1 MYRVVLLAL
10 LLQLN
15 YIHLILK
22 SDPSFIAYIVL
33 LDYPAQLDFLPFIL
47 SDPYSRHRAQ
57 QKLQD
62 TLTLSLGLLQARSA
76 SSLAYSVSA
85 GLEGPRVCLGLV
97 CGLP

>member
-22 SDPSFIAYIVL
+22 SDSSFIAYIVL

-47 SDPYSRHRAQ
+47 SDPYSRRAQ

-62 TLTLSLGLLQARSA
+62 TLAPSLGLLQARSA

-85 GLEGPRVCLGLV
+85 GLEGPQVCLGLV